1 MKTLF
6 YIYTAL
12 MLKVLKMLHE
22 AHFISSLMCKIGLSF
37 TKAEMKETGALLA
50 GEMSGHMF
58 FVDRYFGYDDAVY
71 ASCRMVECLAVVK
84 LGDPNVT
91 FRDYLRAFLKP
102 SRCSEFA

>member
-1 MKTLF
+1 
-6 YIYTAL
+6 

-58 FVDRYFGYDDAVY
+58 FVDRYFLLWV
-71 ASCRMVECLAVVK
+71 
-84 LGDPNVT
+84 
-91 FRDYLRAFLKP
+91 
-102 SRCSEFA
+102 

>member
-58 FVDRYFGYDDAVY
+58 FVDRYFLLWV
-71 ASCRMVECLAVVK
+71 
-84 LGDPNVT
+84 
-91 FRDYLRAFLKP
+91 
-102 SRCSEFA
+102 